1 MNGDRDFDEG
11 IDIDIIARIFLTEKK
26 FYIFIKLGNNLET
39 LIVNSLI
46 NIKKKGFFFINY
58 KFVRS
63 LENKININMMALLK
77 PKEYKIF
84 NKKKHIPSR
93 ILSISL

>member
-46 NIKKKGFFFINY
+46 NIKKKGLFLINY
-58 KFVRS
+58 NFFRS
-63 LENKININMMALLK
+63 MENKININMMDIIK
-77 PKEYKIF
+77 PK
-84 NKKKHIPSR
+84 
-93 ILSISL
+93 